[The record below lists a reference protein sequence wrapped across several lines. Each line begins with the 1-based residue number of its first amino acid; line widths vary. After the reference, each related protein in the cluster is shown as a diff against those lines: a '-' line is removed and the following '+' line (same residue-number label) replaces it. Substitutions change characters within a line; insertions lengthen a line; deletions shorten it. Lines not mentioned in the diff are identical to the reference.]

1 MCSILLGYSFK
12 PKQSCA
18 CYRGL
23 GYDHRFINKWILA
36 LKKTSLTKENKI
48 DWSTSLG
55 CGDLKGLMQFR
66 QSFPFSSFVKKTKLK
81 EACRVLFAVKN

>member
-1 MCSILLGYSFK
+1 MCGILLGYSFK
-12 PKQSCA
+12 PRPNSLVLA
-18 CYRGL
+18 TEGL
-23 GYDHRFINKWILA
+23 VMTIGFKWILA

-48 DWSTSLG
+48 DWSRSLG

-66 QSFPFSSFVKKTKLK
+66 QSFPFSSFIKKTKLK